1 MNRSMRSDEQTF
13 AFTLHKDLIENEE
26 VCPNCKGLGLVVR
39 DNSYGIDGKH
49 GNNHLHMFPY
59 KHQSMTFC
67 PICYNGVI
75 RRCELCGEIIQRG
88 FLRHNCEKQ
97 YEIDMLEREKREAE
111 ALKNAPLAPPEVLK
125 KNKCFYSDSYSCNEG
140 YFLDWE
146 DFIDDWYVNHEED
159 EPKPEFVWTTE
170 EVKMK
175 IDAANLIESA
185 TDDLYEEAYH
195 DISEKESDRLQK
207 FLDEWCENCGV
218 GETYYQG
225 KYKVRIPW
233 EEYDG

>member
-13 AFTLHKDLIENEE
+13 TFTLHKDLIENEE

-39 DNSYGIDGKH
+39 DNSYGIEGKH

-88 FLRHNCEKQ
+88 FLRHNCKKQ

-111 ALKNAPLAPPEVLK
+111 ALKNAPLAPPEVSE

-146 DFIDDWYVNHEED
+146 DFIDDWYANHEED

-170 EVKMK
+170 EVK
-175 IDAANLIESA
+175 
-185 TDDLYEEAYH
+185 
-195 DISEKESDRLQK
+195 
-207 FLDEWCENCGV
+207 
-218 GETYYQG
+218 
-225 KYKVRIPW
+225 
-233 EEYDG
+233 